1 MDLIIAF
8 LAVGGP
14 ALAYLLIS
22 SWSRESDR
30 QAEDELKLALQQ
42 YQAALRRKS

>member
-14 ALAYLLIS
+14 GLGYLLIS
-22 SWSRESDR
+22 SWIRKNDR

-42 YQAALRRKS
+42 YQATQRRKS